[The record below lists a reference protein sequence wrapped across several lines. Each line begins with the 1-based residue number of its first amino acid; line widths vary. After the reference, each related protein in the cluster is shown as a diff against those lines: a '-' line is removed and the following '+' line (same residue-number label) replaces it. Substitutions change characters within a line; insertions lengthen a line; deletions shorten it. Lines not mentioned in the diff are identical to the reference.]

1 MAIYEDILS
10 PEFVL
15 EQILSREA
23 REKWDLVNEP
33 VLP

>member
-15 EQILSREA
+15 EQILSRET